1 MIYDVKTKNIS
12 FLKMSKYLRDRNVKN
27 NKFML
32 TLYDETI
39 QGVDPYRRDLTPE
52 QQVRIFRECSKNLW
66 YFLREVIH
74 VPADGAQVPYIANIG
89 NLTFSYLRS
98 MNKNIILILP
108 RQSGKTLGTI
118 AVDVWNN
125 CFVTT
130 NANEVYLNKGKS
142 DAIKNLKLF
151 KDIKDLLPQWMKDNF
166 ICDYKNDIDNQE
178 SKLIYKRNNTLKV
191 VSPGSDPDAAD
202 KQGRGLTVSN
212 VIFDEFA

>member
-12 FLKMSKYLRDRNVKN
+12 FLKMSKYLRDHNVKN

-32 TLYDETI
+32 TLYDESI
-39 QGVDPYRRDLTPE
+39 QGLDPRSASLTAE
-52 QQVRIFRECSKNLW
+52 QQVRIYRETCRNLW

-74 VPADGAQVPYIANIG
+74 VPADGAEVPYIANIG

-98 MNKNIILILP
+98 MNRNIIMILP

-118 AVDVWNN
+118 AVDVWTN
-125 CFVTT
+125 CFVTS

-151 KDIKDLLPQWMKDNF
+151 KDIKDLLPQWMKDIF

-178 SKLIYKRNNTLKV
+178 SKLIFKRNNTLKV
-191 VSPGSDPDAAD
+191 VAPGSDPDAAD
-202 KQGRGLTVSN
+202 KQGRRSYRIQYHLR
-212 VIFDEFA
+212 